1 VRYHEAAAASAD
13 CTDMRQFLLL
23 NFRVIAGGDCL
34 KIRPAPE
41 MFVQPCPLDLRP
53 KGCTMPDIKLL
64 NPDALGKPLGQY
76 SHMTRVK
83 ASEFLFIAGQVATD
97 RSGKLV
103 GADDFDAQCRQVFA
117 NIEAALKSQGASFA
131 NVVEFTT
138 YLVHSQD
145 IAKFMAYRLR
155 EFPRLFAKGV
165 YPPNTLLIVDRLV
178 QEPFLIEVQT
188 IAAL

>member
-1 VRYHEAAAASAD
+1 M
-13 CTDMRQFLLL
+13 T
-23 NFRVIAGGDCL
+23 
-34 KIRPAPE
+34 
-41 MFVQPCPLDLRP
+41 
-53 KGCTMPDIKLL
+53 DIKLL
-64 NPDALGKPLGQY
+64 NPEALGRPLGQY
-76 SHMTRVK
+76 SHMARVK
-83 ASEFLFIAGQVATD
+83 ASEYLFIAGQVAVD
-97 RSGKLV
+97 KAGNV
-103 GADDFDAQCRQVFA
+103 IGADDFDAQCRQVFA

-155 EFPRLFAKGV
+155 EFPRLFANGV

-178 QEPFLIEVQT
+178 QEPFLIEVRT